1 MTTMTAPR
9 VNEALEAARLE
20 LQALRGTNPALDFV
34 PNIGQE
40 RLLDAFSGRNGHY
53 PFIGVI
59 GAGNGLGKTSLM
71 ANMMVGCAYGPDEVS
86 PWMERYG
93 LWQREVD
100 WRAREGKPSAYRLVC
115 HADAMKEGGP
125 VLQAI
130 KEWFPKGRY
139 KLDKAGKTFYSSI
152 LCFDTEGNVCATFDV
167 KTHDQSKVAQAGT
180 NLNGVFHDEPPPEE
194 NYAETVGRCRREGAF
209 ILFFLTPLEM
219 AGWMIDQL
227 IDEAALPDD
236 PRPEIVVVHG
246 SIWDNCKDIPGT
258 RGKLSRETIER
269 QIRQW
274 GKISPAELDARVNGT
289 FTHLSGAIYKK
300 YRPAIHEVE
309 DFPIPPWWPI
319 YRIIDPHDTKL
330 PAIIWVAQSETDAVV
345 IREWP
350 TDDYVK
356 LGNSSMTISQIVNL
370 CKRDI
375 EAPFRKQILWGY
387 MDPNKGKTPHR
398 GVDSTKTVQDEY
410 REAGWDFDL
419 AETDDLAVGHGMVQA
434 LLHYDETLPIGDNN
448 RPYLRVMKHCRNTS
462 IALQRYGIKKDK
474 DVGASLTTRLDKKYK
489 DFADPVRYFAVKRQ
503 AFRRV
508 DEALGFYQALMS
520 GRVRK

>member
-1 MTTMTAPR
+1 MIAQAR
-9 VNEALEAARLE
+9 LNDALEAAKAE
-20 LQALRGTNPALDFV
+20 LTALRGTNPSLDFV

-40 RLLDAFSGRNGHY
+40 RFLEAWSGRNGHY

-59 GAGNGLGKTSLM
+59 GAGNGLGKTALM

-93 LWQREVD
+93 LWQREAD
-100 WRAREGKPSAYRLVC
+100 WRAREGKPSAYRIVC
-115 HADAMKEGGP
+115 HSDAMKEGGP

-130 KEWFPKGRY
+130 REWFPKGRY
-139 KLDKAGKTFYSSI
+139 KLDKSGKTFYSSI
-152 LCFDTEGNVCATFDV
+152 TCFDELGQVCATFDV
-167 KTHDQSKVAQAGT
+167 KTHDQGKVAQAGT

-194 NYAETVGRCRREGAF
+194 NYAETVGRVRRAGAF
-209 ILFFLTPLEM
+209 IMFFLTPLEM
-219 AGWMIDQL
+219 AGWMIDQI
-227 IDEAALPDD
+227 IDEADAPGTE
-236 PRPEIVVVHG
+236 RPEIVVVHG

-274 GKISPAELDARVNGT
+274 GKLSPTELDARVNGT
-289 FTHLSGAIYKK
+289 FTHLSGAIFK
-300 YRPAIHEVE
+300 RFNEAIHVVDE
-309 DFPIPPWWPI
+309 FPLPPWWPI

-330 PAIIWVAQSETDAVV
+330 PAIVWVAQGETEAVV

-356 LGNSSMTISQIVNL
+356 LETSGMTIAQIVSI

-375 EAPFRKQILWGY
+375 EAPFRNQILFSI

-410 REAGWDFDL
+410 REAGWDFEL
-419 AETDDLAVGHGMVQA
+419 AKTDDLAVGHDHLHA
-434 LLHYDETLPIGDNN
+434 LLYYDEKLPVGDAN
-448 RPYLRVMKHCRNTS
+448 RPYLRVFRNCANVRT
-462 IALQRYGIKKDK
+462 AFKRYGIKKK
-474 DVGASLTTRLDKKYK
+474 DTDPGASLTVRIDKKYK
-489 DFADPVRYFAVKRQ
+489 DFMDPCRYFATDRQ
-503 AFRRV
+503 PFQRV
-508 DEALGFYQALMS
+508 DDAKNFYSALMS
-520 GRVRK
+520 GRIKK